1 MSKKLSDLLI
11 NIASVNENPEI
22 TGLAYDSR
30 KVKSGYLYF
39 AWPGVHVHGNAF
51 IGKALDAGAKAVI
64 YQDEIPDDG

>member
-22 TGLAYDSR
+22 SGLAYDSR

-39 AWPGVHVHGNAF
+39 EKN
-51 IGKALDAGAKAVI
+51 K
-64 YQDEIPDDG
+64 YNRSS